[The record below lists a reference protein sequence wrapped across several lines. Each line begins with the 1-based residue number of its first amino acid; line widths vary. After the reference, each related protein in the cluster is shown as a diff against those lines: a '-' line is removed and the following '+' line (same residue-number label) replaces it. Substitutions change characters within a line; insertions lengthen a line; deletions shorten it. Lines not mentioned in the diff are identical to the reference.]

1 MDALEEDEEFRLT
14 DEEVASLERA
24 RQEEE
29 QRRQEQERLNTLTS
43 VLEEEA
49 ASDARRFD
57 EFYNRAIEAVCSD
70 LAGPGDPGWRREEE
84 ASLPEKRRS
93 AAEILSQVTSAR
105 EELGKA
111 TEVLEELRAK
121 REAAVNEGARGWRR
135 WTG

>member
-70 LAGPGDPGWRREEE
+70 LADLEIPLE
-84 ASLPEKRRS
+84 
-93 AAEILSQVTSAR
+93 EILQSNLDKLQKRYPDGFDAQKSID
-105 EELGKA
+105 
-111 TEVLEELRAK
+111 RA
-121 REAAVNEGARGWRR
+121 ENGQ
-135 WTG
+135 